1 MSIQIRKADLIYGT
15 KDKTRKM
22 KKLEDLKIKK
32 NELKRRSRSLSVCDK
47 LT

>member
-1 MSIQIRKADLIYGT
+1 MSIQIGKADLKT
-15 KDKTRKM
+15 RHERQTRKM